1 LGDLRK
7 ILQRPDLLPPGHEV
21 TKQLGPKDYALQL
34 PGRDHP
40 VRVTTDPDY
49 FDLHPES
56 VELWSPG
63 SPVFPILESQQNNS
77 EVDSEIL
84 KKL

>member
-1 LGDLRK
+1 
-7 ILQRPDLLPPGHEV
+7 
-21 TKQLGPKDYALQL
+21 LQL

>member
-1 LGDLRK
+1 M
-7 ILQRPDLLPPGHEV
+7 
-21 TKQLGPKDYALQL
+21 GPKDYALQL